1 MRFLGDSLLLWTPHQ
16 QEDQGG
22 EGNLKPPVD
31 GQHKL
36 MLLEQYFN
44 FFSQESGVR
53 QGREKEG

>member
-1 MRFLGDSLLLWTPHQ
+1 MRFLGDSLLLWTPHH

-44 FFSQESGVR
+44 IFSPGVGGQAR
-53 QGREKEG
+53 

>member
-16 QEDQGG
+16 QEDQGR

-44 FFSQESGVR
+44 IFSPGVGGQAR
-53 QGREKEG
+53 